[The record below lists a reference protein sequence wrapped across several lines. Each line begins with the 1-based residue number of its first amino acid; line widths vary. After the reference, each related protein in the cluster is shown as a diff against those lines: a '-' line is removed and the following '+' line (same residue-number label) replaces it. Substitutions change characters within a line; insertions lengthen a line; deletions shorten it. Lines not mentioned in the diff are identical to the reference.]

1 MQEGELEDLKFE
13 PPSAE
18 NEARTLQL
26 EKEIPALREEVVDAF
41 IKLGP
46 KQ

>member
-1 MQEGELEDLKFE
+1 MQEGELEDLKCE
-13 PPSAE
+13 PPNPE
-18 NEARTLQL
+18 NEARMLQL
-26 EKEIPALREEVVDAF
+26 ETEIPALREEVVDAF